1 MMALPKIIHRGAST
15 QPLCTRRQALANL
28 TSLGALPVSPRPIA
42 TSAGAAR
49 PVQAR
54 GLPAD
59 QSKRWKGSAL
69 GNLSMANC

>member
-1 MMALPKIIHRGAST
+1 
-15 QPLCTRRQALANL
+15 L

-69 GNLSMANC
+69 GKLYPFIQEEAADAPAPGVS